1 LQLVHQS
8 TKHKNNKKENIAMYK
23 LKVGKNKYKLISKD
37 TAKVKAF
44 NSLTVALALYGIY
57 SIIIK

>member
-1 LQLVHQS
+1 
-8 TKHKNNKKENIAMYK
+8 MYK
-23 LKVGKNKYKLISKD
+23 LKAGKNRYKFISKD

-44 NSLTVALALYGIY
+44 NGLTVALALYGVY